1 MIEISKNV
9 FKNIDEYD
17 VTIKKIYRYDDR
29 TDCVIAF
36 DNEVELCVAAV
47 NADSEK
53 ICKGDAVKMNIFFT
67 LDCVFRGTADGLVVG
82 AHAQPLQSGGLRI
95 LYKRSFDKFE
105 YKRPMPIAAITGKVI
120 RTYKFRRSFDTYF
133 VQGGAFEYR
142 ISCMG
147 KEFTVLHPL
156 IVYDDRAATRYYATG
171 DILDGNYEAVARIIK
186 KY

>member
-29 TDCVIAF
+29 TDCVIAL
-36 DNEVELCVAAV
+36 DNGVELCVAVV
-47 NADSEK
+47 NGHSEK
-53 ICKGDAVKMNIFFT
+53 IDKGDAVEMNIFFT
-67 LDCVFRGTADGLVVG
+67 LDCIFRGTADGLVIG
-82 AHAQPLQSGGLRI
+82 ENAQPLQSGDLRI
-95 LYKRSFDKFE
+95 LYKRSLDKYE
-105 YKRPMPIAAITGKVI
+105 YERAMPIAAVTGKVI
-120 RTYKFRRSFDTYF
+120 RAYKIRRSFNTYF

-142 ISCMG
+142 ISCIG
-147 KEFTVLHPL
+147 KEFTVLQPF
-156 IVYDDRAATRYYATG
+156 IACDDREPRYYATG

>member
-36 DNEVELCVAAV
+36 DNKAELCVAAV
-47 NADSEK
+47 NANSEK
-53 ICKGDAVKMNIFFT
+53 IDKGDAVKMNIFFT
-67 LDCVFRGTADGLVVG
+67 LDCVFRETADGLVIG
-82 AHAQPLQSGGLRI
+82 ENAQLLQSDDLRI
-95 LYKRSFDKFE
+95 LYKRSFDKCE
-105 YKRPMPIAAITGKVI
+105 YERSMPIAAVIGKVI
-120 RTYKFRRSFDTYF
+120 RAYKIRRSFNTYF

-142 ISCMG
+142 ISCIG
-147 KEFTVLHPL
+147 KEFTVLQPF
-156 IVYDDRAATRYYATG
+156 IACDDRAAPRYYATG